1 MADHNHR
8 NAHFERDACRFSSRN
23 GNALTRFDALAQQ
36 IACELDVDDAILD
49 GEVIAPDETGRP
61 RFYDLL
67 RHTRKPAYVAFDLLW
82 LCGTD
87 LRSWPL
93 RHRLGALEGI
103 LPDRSMVILPALSVQ
118 GRGIQ
123 LFQLMLEH
131 DLEGIVAKRLSD
143 PYLPTTAWFKIK
155 NPAYSQQEG
164 RADLF
169 NARRLS
175 QTFKLPRGQSS
186 SPAR

>member
-1 MADHNHR
+1 M
-8 NAHFERDACRFSSRN
+8 
-23 GNALTRFDALAQQ
+23 
-36 IACELDVDDAILD
+36 
-49 GEVIAPDETGRP
+49 
-61 RFYDLL
+61 
-67 RHTRKPAYVAFDLLW
+67 AFDLLW

-143 PYLPTTAWFKIK
+143 PYLPSTAWFKIK

-169 NARRLS
+169 NAWRLS
-175 QTFKLPRGQSS
+175 QTSSRLPRGQSS